1 MVEGKGRLTA
11 GGREIEGSEPAPTS
25 QSEGIAEEIF
35 TRVLYTATNS
45 LESSLKR
52 FSQSTLSNYEHYQGC
67 ILHCKQVDYFIG
79 SGPTLDTQQLQ

>member
-35 TRVLYTATNS
+35 TRVLYTATN
-45 LESSLKR
+45 LTFDNINKKVHLTR
-52 FSQSTLSNYEHYQGC
+52 HM
-67 ILHCKQVDYFIG
+67 H
-79 SGPTLDTQQLQ
+79 